1 MPQYSRLE
9 LRKLEVVEEEAGD
22 SSSNAGYGGEHC
34 WVPLGAGQFQVRAAS
49 YLKDGRKMPSA
60 QASLLLAVELFR
72 SPAAAYH
79 VAKRADSPAHTLA
92 LRTSAAVDYVFV
104 VNMILPAVEGVYQ
117 VVFYHAM
124 LKERVRERVGCG
136 GFGGVSGGSAD
147 SSACGLGDG
156 CDDESGASIPSAPK
170 RLLERFV
177 NGTDAFRNKRFKLLP
192 NIVEGPWLVQQAV
205 GSRPALL
212 GKTLR
217 QRFHRG
223 EGYMEVGVDC
233 NSSPAAGRIVSL
245 VKSYAKQLVVDLAF
259 VIEAQTSEEL
269 PECVLGCGRMVRIS
283 LDEDVLPK
291 WPYEHLSQDEDE
303 EHETV

>member
-1 MPQYSRLE
+1 
-9 LRKLEVVEEEAGD
+9 
-22 SSSNAGYGGEHC
+22 
-34 WVPLGAGQFQVRAAS
+34 
-49 YLKDGRKMPSA
+49 MPSA

-245 VKSYAKQLVVDLAF
+245 VKSYAKALTVDLAF
-259 VIEAQTSEEL
+259 LVEAQTAEEL
-269 PECVLGCGRMVRIS
+269 PEELLGAVRIACVD
-283 LDEDVLPK
+283 LDTPGKVPQME
-291 WPYEHLSQDEDE
+291 Q
-303 EHETV
+303 